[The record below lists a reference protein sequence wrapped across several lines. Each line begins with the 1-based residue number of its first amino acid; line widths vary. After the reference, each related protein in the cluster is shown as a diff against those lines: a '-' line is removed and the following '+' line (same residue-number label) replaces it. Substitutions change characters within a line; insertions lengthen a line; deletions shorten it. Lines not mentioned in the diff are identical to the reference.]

1 MSSFPMWQVDPAQSQ
16 RITGT
21 RIFLGILAGFLFL
34 PSLFVIVGT
43 LLNVMATS
51 GYAVPLPV
59 HYAFFLASEALPFGL
74 IAVIAALPF
83 CFAARRT
90 GHIGLGPVLILSVSI
105 FLLLSTALWVARLV
119 DFDAGAFL
127 VLAGISQIY
136 GLAVWLILR
145 VVCFPGFRTRPA
157 RQR

>member
-1 MSSFPMWQVDPAQSQ
+1 MSSFPLWQVDPVQSR

-21 RIFLGILAGFLFL
+21 RIVLGIFAGFVFL

-43 LLNVMATS
+43 LLNVMAAS
-51 GYAVPLPV
+51 GYAIPRPV
-59 HYAFFLASEALPFGL
+59 HYAYYLASEALPFGL

-90 GHIGLGPVLILSVSI
+90 GYIGLGPVLILSLSVY
-105 FLLLSTALWVARLV
+105 LLLATALWVARLV
-119 DFDAGAFL
+119 NFDPGAFL
-127 VLAGISQIY
+127 MLAGISQVY

-145 VVCFPGFRTRPA
+145 VVCFTGFRGFPT
-157 RQR
+157 